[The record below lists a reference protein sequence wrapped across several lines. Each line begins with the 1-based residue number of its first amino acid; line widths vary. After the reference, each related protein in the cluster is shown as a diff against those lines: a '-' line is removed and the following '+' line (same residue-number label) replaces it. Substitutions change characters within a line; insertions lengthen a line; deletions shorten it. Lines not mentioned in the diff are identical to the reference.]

1 MLTRWTTEHKVP
13 FIFGPNAGVDAYT
26 FPLLFEPGTRFHYG
40 VGIDWAGFL
49 VSRISD
55 LTLEEY
61 LQENVFKPCGATSL
75 SFFPPDDYEKSM
87 VAMCTREP
95 AHTGD
100 IKLMEGPAMGRPF
113 KKEDIGPHFS
123 GGGGL
128 FGTARDYL
136 RVLTRVLASSDPEAK
151 SPLISSKSFRSL
163 FVDSLQPSSE
173 IKADLAAMAKSQNI
187 HDPATLT
194 DGTGEHI
201 GHSPGLFLNF
211 IETKFG
217 RKAMSGFWD
226 GAAKTMFWIDPETGI
241 AVSINH

>member
-1 MLTRWTTEHKVP
+1 L
-13 FIFGPNAGVDAYT
+13 FSANAGIEAFT
-26 FPLLFEPGTRFHYG
+26 FPLIFEPGTRFNYG

-49 VSRISD
+49 VARVSGLD
-55 LTLEEY
+55 LEEY
-61 LQENVFKPCGATSL
+61 FQNNIFKPCGVTST

-87 VAMCTREP
+87 VAMCTRDP
-95 AHTGD
+95 PHTGD
-100 IKLMEGPAMGRPF
+100 IKLMDGPAMGRPF
-113 KKEDIGPHFS
+113 KREEIGPHFM

-163 FVDSLQPSSE
+163 FVDSLQPSPE
-173 IKADLAAMAKSQNI
+173 IKADLAKMAEGQHI

-194 DGTGEHI
+194 SGTGDHI

-241 AVSINH
+241 AVRSAPMPRV